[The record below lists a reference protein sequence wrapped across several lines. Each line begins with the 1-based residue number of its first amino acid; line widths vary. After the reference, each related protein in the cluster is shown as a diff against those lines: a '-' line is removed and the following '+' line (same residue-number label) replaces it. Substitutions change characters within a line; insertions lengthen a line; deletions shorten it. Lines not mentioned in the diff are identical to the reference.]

1 MPHFD
6 LGLNPGTQN
15 LDPSVAQYVY
25 PTFIALAWCN
35 AIDLVVL
42 CLNTFKRYAGSYFWS
57 LFVASLSI
65 IPFGLGYLL
74 KMFDISFSHYFLE
87 IIIADISWSALVTG
101 QSLVLWSRL
110 HLVLQ
115 NRYILR
121 GLLYLIIFDGVL
133 LHTSSTAL
141 ELATNALPNVDAFTL
156 AFNIIERIQLVWFC
170 LQELL
175 ISSFYIYATVKL
187 LSLDAC
193 SFSRGILFQLI
204 GVNVIIMA
212 LDMSVVAVQYSGL
225 FTFQVTFKVL
235 VYSIKLKLEYAILGR
250 LVEVAHIRSH
260 IDINTRLT

>member
-1 MPHFD
+1 MPQFG
-6 LGLNPGTQN
+6 LGLNADADN
-15 LDPSVAQYVY
+15 LDPLVVQYVY

-35 AIDLVVL
+35 AIDLIIL

-57 LFVASLSI
+57 LFLASLSI

-74 KMFDISFSHYFLE
+74 KMFGISFSHYFFE
-87 IIIADISWSALVTG
+87 ILISDISWAALVTG

-110 HLVLQ
+110 HLVLR

-141 ELATNALPNVDAFTL
+141 ELATNALPHNQSFTL
-156 AFNIIERIQLVWFC
+156 AFDIMERIQLVWFC
-170 LQELL
+170 LQEML
-175 ISSFYIYATVKL
+175 ISSLYVYATIKML
-187 LSLDAC
+187 NLDAC
-193 SFSRGILFQLI
+193 SFSRGILIQLI
-204 GVNVIIMA
+204 GVNFIIMA

-250 LVEVAHIRSH
+250 LVKVAHIRTQ
-260 IDINTRLT
+260 IDINTSL